1 MTDQTAAPSNQGAA
15 YGWPKKVGFI
25 AGPLG
30 AALIVFSDLWW
41 GSEGAAMPVAA
52 LRTLG
57 LAWWM
62 ACWWLTEALPI
73 AATALLPI
81 VFIPLLGIA
90 PIKVA
95 TAPYAHPLVML
106 FMGGFIIGI
115 AMQRHQLHRRIA
127 LQIVYRTGHSDV
139 MLVAGVMLASAFLS
153 MWMMNT
159 ATTMMLLPIG
169 VALIDYQQ
177 QRGIEGV
184 ALRNFGLCLLLG
196 IAYGATLGGVATLI
210 GTAPNGF
217 IAAFMVET
225 YGLEIGFMQWMQVAL
240 PVSVLMLIVTWWVL
254 TRWVYPPRVSGGMGE
269 QAYIRD
275 ELDQL
280 KRMSRAEKL
289 VAMVFVGAALMWI
302 SRGWI
307 ITAWPELLLTD
318 AGIAI
323 AAALLLFML
332 PLNWRQGQFVLGWD
346 DLKELPWGVLV
357 LFGGGLSLAA
367 AVSSSG
373 LSGWFG
379 QQLQSIGNWPLPLL
393 TLAVVGVVVA
403 LTELSSNMATTAI
416 LLPVIAALAVAAG
429 YHPMLL
435 AAPATVAASCAFMLP
450 VATPPNAIVF
460 GSGRITIAQMSKA
473 GLWLNLVALLLV
485 TGVVQWRV
493 IAVFEITG
501 SVTG

>member
-1 MTDQTAAPSNQGAA
+1 MSEQAAEPIDQSDR
-15 YGWPKKVGFI
+15 YGSVKKLGFVV
-25 AGPLG
+25 GPLG
-30 AALIVFSDLWW
+30 AAVMIGAGHWS
-41 GSEGAAMPVAA
+41 GAAGETMPVAA
-52 LRTLG
+52 LHTLA

-81 VFIPLLGIA
+81 VLVPLLGIS

-106 FMGGFIIGI
+106 FMGGFVIGI

-153 MWMMNT
+153 MWIMNT

-169 VALIDYQQ
+169 VALIDYQH
-177 QRGIEGV
+177 QRGVSGV
-184 ALRNFGLCLLLG
+184 QLRNFGLCLLLG

-225 YGLEIGFMQWMQVAL
+225 YGFEIGFIEWMRVAL
-240 PVSVLMLIVTWWVL
+240 PVSLLMLVVTWWLL
-254 TRWVYPPRVSGGMGE
+254 THWVYPPKVGGGMGE
-269 QAYIRD
+269 QGYIRA

-280 KRMSRAEKL
+280 KTMSHAEKL
-289 VAMVFVGAALMWI
+289 VAMVFVGTALMWI

-307 ITAWPELLLTD
+307 NSSWPGLQLTD

-323 AAALLLFML
+323 VGALSLFVL
-332 PLNWRQGQFVLGWD
+332 PLSWKQGQFVLRWD
-346 DLKELPWGVLV
+346 DLKELPWGVLI

-373 LSGWFG
+373 LSGWLG
-379 QQLQSIGNWPLPLL
+379 EQLQTLGSWPLPLL
-393 TLAVVGVVVA
+393 TLAIVGVVIA

-460 GSGRITIAQMSKA
+460 GSGRISIAEMSKA
-473 GLWLNLVALLLV
+473 GLWLNLAALV
-485 TGVVQWRV
+485 IITGLVQWRV
-493 IAVFEITG
+493 VQVFAINTSITG
-501 SVTG
+501 